1 MCHILCIQVFNARI
15 LIIRCHSY
23 ALCHNSFRSEVFS
36 DSTEIVSF
44 IAKYDYVDN
53 CSSPLCF
60 IAQSSRSRGV
70 SKFLQIQRCNFS
82 HSPINE
88 NSKPLRTVTSSSL
101 RDGSTKFFDF
111 TVIGSG
117 VAGLRYALEVAKHG
131 SVAVITKAEP
141 HESNTNYAQGG
152 VSAVLCPSDSV
163 ESHVQDTIVAGAYL
177 CDEETVRVCYK
188 TSLFIDYQL

>member
-1 MCHILCIQVFNARI
+1 MSLLVHHIDLFMP
-15 LIIRCHSY
+15 H
-23 ALCHNSFRSEVFS
+23 
-36 DSTEIVSF
+36 
-44 IAKYDYVDN
+44 
-53 CSSPLCF
+53 LCF
-60 IAQSSRSRGV
+60 ISQLSRSAGA

-82 HSPINE
+82 QYPINE
-88 NSKPLRTVTSSSL
+88 NSKSLRTVTVSSL
-101 RDGSTKFFDF
+101 RDDSTKFFDF
-111 TVIGSG
+111 AVIGSG

-177 CDEETVRVCYK
+177 CDEETVRVCYWTYK
-188 TSLFIDYQL
+188 LTQISCR

>member
-1 MCHILCIQVFNARI
+1 MHSV
-15 LIIRCHSY
+15 IIPSVVKC
-23 ALCHNSFRSEVFS
+23 LV
-36 DSTEIVSF
+36 IVLRLSLLLQNMTMQTIF
-44 IAKYDYVDN
+44 PP
-53 CSSPLCF
+53 PLCF

-177 CDEETVRVCYK
+177 CDEETVRVCY
-188 TSLFIDYQL
+188 TPDHFS